1 MDQTNV
7 GNGTQETETGLPA
20 TPNQG
25 ATLARGAVEGR
36 SIISSPTSAPPEV
49 PAVNPHLLLDN
60 RHKVVPKG
68 DSLPPAREA
77 GRAFCDGE
85 LRNAIERAVIMAKGT
100 MINLE
105 DLPAELRGQTVAGGN
120 GSNSTLQI
128 GSLVSVEQ
136 LEEAHLR
143 KVL

>member
-1 MDQTNV
+1 
-7 GNGTQETETGLPA
+7 
-20 TPNQG
+20 
-25 ATLARGAVEGR
+25 
-36 SIISSPTSAPPEV
+36 
-49 PAVNPHLLLDN
+49 
-60 RHKVVPKG
+60 
-68 DSLPPAREA
+68 LPPAREA

-100 MINLE
+100 KINLE